1 VKINQ
6 MLSGAFGAR
15 SLSLQD
21 VFDSGGDLSGVGFGN
36 RHAGVSVDVSSAA
49 QLTAVYGSWRIISE
63 AVASLP
69 RSLVVDGEPVGRPD
83 WLDHPTE
90 FDTWGEFASQVMV
103 SLLQDGNAY
112 ILVDWGKGSGLVKQ
126 LTVLAPGLCSRVSRE
141 SVRVN
146 GPAGVE
152 MLPVFRAG
160 VAGPGSV
167 AEVLHVRGMTAPG
180 SLSGISP
187 IVACAQSLGISLGA
201 QKYGS
206 NFFEGDATP
215 TGTLEVPAEVK
226 LSEAGREATRQAW
239 EDMHGQGRRR
249 VAVLTEG
256 MRYRQL
262 QVSPDQAQFIENR
275 KFTTAEVA
283 RIYGVP
289 PHLLMDNSG
298 TSGWGTAMAEMN
310 MAFVQ
315 NTLRPHL
322 VRLEGALSAVAS
334 REKGAPV
341 GAVVDLDE
349 SALLRG
355 DAASRFDIL
364 RKNVAAGLMTADEA
378 RESELLPALPGGM
391 GAVPWVPLQQ
401 LPQNDLF
408 KPALEAE
415 KDGNDE

>member
-1 VKINQ
+1 MKINQ
-6 MLSGAFGAR
+6 VLSGAFGAR

-21 VFDSGGDLSGVGFGN
+21 VFSSGGDLSGVGFGS
-36 RHAGVSVDVSSAA
+36 RHAGVAVNVSSSA

-69 RSLVVDGEPVGRPD
+69 RSLVVDGATVGRPV

-90 FDTWGEFASQVMV
+90 FDTWGEFASQMML

-112 ILVDWGKGSGLVKQ
+112 VLVDWGQASGRVSQ
-126 LTVLAPGLCSRVSRE
+126 LTVLAPGACSRVSRE
-141 SVRVN
+141 SVRVS

-152 MLPVFRAG
+152 LVPVFRAG
-160 VAGPGSV
+160 DVGPGSG
-167 AEVLHVRGMTAPG
+167 AEVLHVRGMTSPG
-180 SLSGISP
+180 ALSGISP
-187 IVACAQSLGISLGA
+187 IVACAQSLGVSLGA

-206 NFFEGDATP
+206 DFFEGDATP

-239 EDMHGQGRRR
+239 EDMHGAGRRR

-275 KFTTAEVA
+275 KFTIAEVA

-322 VRLEGALSAVAS
+322 VRLEGALSAVAR
-334 REKGAPV
+334 RESGAPAGV
-341 GAVVDLDE
+341 AVDLDE

-364 RKNVAAGLMTADEA
+364 RKNVQSGLMTADEA
-378 RESELLPALPGGM
+378 RALELLPALPDGM

-401 LPQNDLF
+401 MPQTDLF
-408 KPALEAE
+408 NPALAAE
-415 KDGNDE
+415 KDGNNE